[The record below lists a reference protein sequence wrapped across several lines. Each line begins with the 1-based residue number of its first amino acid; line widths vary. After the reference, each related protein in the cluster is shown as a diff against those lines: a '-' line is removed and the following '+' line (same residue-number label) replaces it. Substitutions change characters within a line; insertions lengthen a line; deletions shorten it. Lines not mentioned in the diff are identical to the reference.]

1 MFNSGGIESP
11 GMDDPLDGA
20 ETSDST
26 EQDRYLAAMQDLT
39 AAMAASGTSFRE
51 RVEPVLAVGR
61 EHLGFPNGHIA
72 VVSGDEHEIVGS
84 SGLSSTI
91 TPGAKTPL
99 SETYCRHTL
108 DKAGIHIVT
117 NASESMAT
125 DPAYERFGLQAYVG
139 ATLRADGS
147 EYGTLCFVNDSEAI
161 AEFSDWQRTLFEH
174 LTQWVE
180 AEIERELAVDTRE
193 QSQRLL
199 EATFNSPETFIGILD
214 AGGNLIRANETAL
227 GFIDADD
234 EAIFGEPFWDTP
246 WWNHDEAVASRCQD
260 AVERATEGEM
270 VRFEAEHIGAD
281 GQRISTAV
289 VARPIAADGTVRKII
304 VEGTDITDLK
314 RREEQME
321 FFNSILRHDI
331 LNGMTVIEAR
341 AETLADAL
349 GGTQATYAETILDWS
364 RDIVDLTQKVR
375 SVLNT
380 MSDDGLTEAET
391 IELAPVI
398 EGAVNKAASMDE
410 DCTLKTD
417 IHEGVE
423 VVADDLLDDV
433 VGNILTNA
441 VEHGDPGSTI
451 EVTTERVGSV
461 VRLHIA
467 DDGPGI
473 PPAERDAIFEKG
485 ERGTEST
492 GTGFG
497 LYFVSVMVE
506 SYGGDIWVEDSDLG
520 GSEFVVELPKE

>member
-1 MFNSGGIESP
+1 
-11 GMDDPLDGA
+11 MDDPLDCPEG
-20 ETSDST
+20 SDS
-26 EQDRYLAAMQDLT
+26 EERDRYLAAMQDLT

-51 RVEPVLAVGR
+51 RVEPVLDVGR

-72 VVSGDEHEIVGS
+72 VVSGDEHTIVAS

-91 TPGAKTPL
+91 TPGAETPL

-108 DKAGIHIVT
+108 DESGIHIVT
-117 NASESMAT
+117 NASESMST
-125 DPAYERFGLQAYVG
+125 DPAYERFGLEAYVG
-139 ATLRADGS
+139 TTLRADGA
-147 EYGTLCFVNDSEAI
+147 EYGTLCFVNDNEAI
-161 AEFSDWQRTLFEH
+161 SEFSDWQQTLFEH

-193 QSQRLL
+193 QSQQLL

-214 AGGNLIRANETAL
+214 ADGNLLRANETAL
-227 GFIDADD
+227 GFVDADD
-234 EAIFGEPFWDTP
+234 EAVFGEPFWDTP
-246 WWNHDEAVASRCQD
+246 WWNHNEEVAYRCQD
-260 AVERATEGEM
+260 AVERAMDGEM

-281 GQRISTAV
+281 GQRISTSV
-289 VARPIAADGTVRKII
+289 VARPVTVDGTVQKII

-314 RREEQME
+314 RHEEQME

-375 SVLNT
+375 SVLST

-391 IELAPVI
+391 IALGPVV
-398 EGAVNKAASMDE
+398 EGATRKAASMDE

-417 IHEGVE
+417 IPDGIE

-441 VEHGDPGSTI
+441 VEHGDLGTTI
-451 EVTTERVGSV
+451 EVTTERVDSMV
-461 VRLHIA
+461 HLRIA

-473 PPAERDAIFEKG
+473 PPEQREAIFEKG

-497 LYFVSVMVE
+497 LYFVSVMVD
-506 SYGGDIWVEDSDLG
+506 SYGGDIWVEESDLG
-520 GSEFVVELPKE
+520 GSEFVVALPSE

>member
-1 MFNSGGIESP
+1 
-11 GMDDPLDGA
+11 MDDPLDGT
-20 ETSDST
+20 EGSDS
-26 EQDRYLAAMQDLT
+26 EDRDRYLAAMQDLT

-51 RVEPVLAVGR
+51 RVEPVLDVGR

-72 VVSGDEHEIVGS
+72 VVSGNEHTIVAS
-84 SGLSSTI
+84 SGLPSTI
-91 TPGAKTPL
+91 SAGIERPL

-108 DKAGIHIVT
+108 DESGIHIVT

-125 DPAYERFGLQAYVG
+125 DPAYIKSGLEAYVG
-139 ATLRADGS
+139 TTLRADGS
-147 EYGTLCFVNDSEAI
+147 EYGTLCFVNDDETIS
-161 AEFSDWQRTLFEH
+161 EFSDWQQTLFEH

-214 AGGNLIRANETAL
+214 ADGNLVRANETAL
-227 GFIDADD
+227 GFVDVED
-234 EAIFGEPFWDTP
+234 EAIFGEPFWETP
-246 WWNHDEAVASRCQD
+246 WWNHNETVACRCQD
-260 AVERATEGEM
+260 AVERAIGGEM
-270 VRFEAEHIGAD
+270 VRFEAEHVGAD
-281 GQRISTAV
+281 GQRISTSV
-289 VARPIAADGTVRKII
+289 VARPVAVDGTVEKII

-314 RREEQME
+314 RHEEQME

-341 AETLADAL
+341 AETLADTL
-349 GGTQATYAETILDWS
+349 DGTQATYAETILDWS

-375 SVLNT
+375 SVLST

-391 IELAPVI
+391 ITLGPVV
-398 EGAVNKAASMDE
+398 EGATKKAASMDE

-417 IHEGVE
+417 IPDGIE
-423 VVADDLLDDV
+423 VVADNLLDDV
-433 VGNILTNA
+433 IGNILTNA
-441 VEHGDPGSTI
+441 VEHSGPGTTI
-451 EVTTERVGSV
+451 EVTTERVGSMV
-461 VRLHIA
+461 HLHIA

-473 PPAERDAIFEKG
+473 PPEEREAIFEKG

-497 LYFVSVMVE
+497 LYFVSVMVD
-506 SYGGDIWVEDSDLG
+506 SYGGDIWVEESDLG
-520 GSEFVVELPKE
+520 GSEFVVALPPE

>member
-1 MFNSGGIESP
+1 
-11 GMDDPLDGA
+11 MDDPLDCPEG
-20 ETSDST
+20 SDS
-26 EQDRYLAAMQDLT
+26 EERDRYLAAMQDLT

-51 RVEPVLAVGR
+51 RVEPVLDVGR

-72 VVSGDEHEIVGS
+72 VVSGDEHTIVAS

-91 TPGAKTPL
+91 TPGDETPL

-108 DKAGIHIVT
+108 DESGIHIVT
-117 NASESMAT
+117 NASESMST
-125 DPAYERFGLQAYVG
+125 DRAYERFGLEAYVG
-139 ATLRADGS
+139 TTLRADGA
-147 EYGTLCFVNDSEAI
+147 EYGTLCFVNDNEAI
-161 AEFSDWQRTLFEH
+161 SEFSDWQQTLFEH

-193 QSQRLL
+193 QSQQLL

-214 AGGNLIRANETAL
+214 ADGNLLRANETAL
-227 GFIDADD
+227 GFVDADD

-246 WWNHDEAVASRCQD
+246 WWNHSEAVAYRCQD
-260 AVERATEGEM
+260 AVERAMDGEM

-281 GQRISTAV
+281 GQRISTSV
-289 VARPIAADGTVRKII
+289 VARPVAVDGTVQKII

-375 SVLNT
+375 SVLST

-391 IELAPVI
+391 IALGPVV
-398 EGAVNKAASMDE
+398 EGATRKAASMDE

-417 IHEGVE
+417 IPDGIE

-441 VEHGDPGSTI
+441 VEHGGSGTTI
-451 EVTTERVGSV
+451 EVTTERVDSMV
-461 VRLHIA
+461 HLRIA

-473 PPAERDAIFEKG
+473 PPEQREAIFEKG

-497 LYFVSVMVE
+497 LYFVSVMVD
-506 SYGGDIWVEDSDLG
+506 SYGGDIWVEESDLG
-520 GSEFVVELPKE
+520 GSEFVVALPSE

>member
-1 MFNSGGIESP
+1 
-11 GMDDPLDGA
+11 MDDPLDCPEG
-20 ETSDST
+20 SDS
-26 EQDRYLAAMQDLT
+26 EERDRYLAAMQDLT

-51 RVEPVLAVGR
+51 RVEPVLDVGR

-72 VVSGDEHEIVGS
+72 VVSGDEHTIVAS

-91 TPGAKTPL
+91 TPGAETPL

-108 DKAGIHIVT
+108 DESGIHVVT
-117 NASESMAT
+117 NASESMST
-125 DPAYERFGLQAYVG
+125 DPAYERFGLEAYVG
-139 ATLRADGS
+139 TTLQADGA
-147 EYGTLCFVNDSEAI
+147 EYGTLCFVNDNEAI
-161 AEFSDWQRTLFEH
+161 SEFSDWQQTLFEH

-193 QSQRLL
+193 QSQQLL

-214 AGGNLIRANETAL
+214 ADGNLLRANETAL
-227 GFIDADD
+227 GFVDADD

-246 WWNHDEAVASRCQD
+246 WWNHNEAVAYRCQD
-260 AVERATEGEM
+260 AVERAMDGEM

-281 GQRISTAV
+281 GQRISTSV
-289 VARPIAADGTVRKII
+289 VARPVAVDGTVQKII

-375 SVLNT
+375 SVLST

-391 IELAPVI
+391 IALGPVV
-398 EGAVNKAASMDE
+398 EGATRKAASMDE

-417 IHEGVE
+417 IPDGIE

-441 VEHGDPGSTI
+441 VEHGGPGTTI
-451 EVTTERVGSV
+451 EVTTERVGSMV
-461 VRLHIA
+461 HLRIA

-473 PPAERDAIFEKG
+473 PPEQREAIFEKG

-497 LYFVSVMVE
+497 LYFVSVMVD
-506 SYGGDIWVEDSDLG
+506 SYGGDIWVEESDLG
-520 GSEFVVELPKE
+520 GSEFVVALPSE

>member
-1 MFNSGGIESP
+1 MG
-11 GMDDPLDGA
+11 DPLDGD
-20 ETSDST
+20 ESSDST

-39 AAMAASGTSFRE
+39 AAMAAGGTSFRE

-72 VVSGDEHEIVGS
+72 VVTGDEHEIVAS

-91 TPGAKTPL
+91 TPGTKTPL
-99 SETYCRHTL
+99 SETYCRNAL
-108 DKAGIHIVT
+108 EESGIHIVT

-125 DPAYERFGLQAYVG
+125 DPAYERFGLEAYVG
-139 ATLRADGS
+139 APLQADGT

-161 AEFSDWQRTLFEH
+161 AEFSGWQQTLFEH

-180 AEIERELAVDTRE
+180 AEIEREQALDTRE
-193 QSQRLL
+193 RSQRLL

-214 AGGNLIRANETAL
+214 ADGTLTRANETAL
-227 GFIDADD
+227 EFIDAD
-234 EAIFGEPFWDTP
+234 EAVFEEPIWETP
-246 WWNHDEAVASRCQD
+246 WWNHDEAVARRCQD
-260 AVERATEGEM
+260 AVERAREGET

-289 VARPIAADGTVRKII
+289 MARPVAADGTVQKIL

-314 RREEQME
+314 RHEEQME

-341 AETLADAL
+341 AETLADDL
-349 GGTQATYAETILDWS
+349 DGTQATYAETILDWS

-375 SVLNT
+375 SVLST

-391 IELAPVI
+391 IPLRPVI

-410 DCTLKTD
+410 DCTVETD
-417 IHEGVE
+417 IDDGLT

-441 VEHGDPGSTI
+441 VEHGGPGSTI
-451 EVTTERVGSV
+451 EVTAKRVGSV
-461 VRLHIA
+461 ARLHIA

-473 PPAERDAIFEKG
+473 SPEERDAIFEKG
-485 ERGTEST
+485 ERGTQST

-520 GSEFVVELPKE
+520 GSEFVVELPTDNY

>member
-1 MFNSGGIESP
+1 
-11 GMDDPLDGA
+11 MDDPLDDTEG
-20 ETSDST
+20 SGST
-26 EQDRYLAAMQDLT
+26 EQDRYLAAMRDLT
-39 AAMAASGTSFRE
+39 AAMAASGDSFRE

-72 VVSGDEHEIVGS
+72 VVTGEEHRIVAS
-84 SGLSSTI
+84 SGLESTI
-91 TPGAKTPL
+91 IPGSETPL

-108 DKAGIHIVT
+108 DESGIHIVT
-117 NASESMAT
+117 DASESMAT

-139 ATLRADGS
+139 TTLRADGS
-147 EYGTLCFVNDSEAI
+147 EYGTLCFVNDDEAI
-161 AEFSDWQRTLFEH
+161 AEFSDWQQTLFEH

-180 AEIERELAVDTRE
+180 AEIERELAVDTRK

-214 AGGNLIRANETAL
+214 AEGNLIKANETAL
-227 GFIDADD
+227 GFIDAD
-234 EAIFGEPFWDTP
+234 EAVLGEPFWETP
-246 WWNHDEAVASRCQD
+246 WWNHDETVARRCQD
-260 AVERATEGEM
+260 AVDRARTGEM
-270 VRFEAEHIGAD
+270 VRFEAEHVGAN
-281 GQRISTAV
+281 GKRIATSV
-289 VARPIAADGTVRKII
+289 VARPVVSDGTVEKII
-304 VEGTDITDLK
+304 VEGTDVTDLK
-314 RREEQME
+314 RREEQIE

-341 AETLADAL
+341 AETLADTL
-349 GGTQATYAETILDWS
+349 DETQATYAETILDWS

-375 SVLNT
+375 SVLST
-380 MSDDGLTEAET
+380 MSGDGLTEPET

-398 EGAVNKAASMDE
+398 EGAVNKAASMDA
-410 DCTLKTD
+410 DCTIETA
-417 IHEGVE
+417 IHDDVA

-441 VEHGDPGSTI
+441 VEHGGPSPTI
-451 EVTTERVGSV
+451 EVTTELVDPM

-506 SYGGDIWVEDSDLG
+506 SYGGDIWVEESDLG